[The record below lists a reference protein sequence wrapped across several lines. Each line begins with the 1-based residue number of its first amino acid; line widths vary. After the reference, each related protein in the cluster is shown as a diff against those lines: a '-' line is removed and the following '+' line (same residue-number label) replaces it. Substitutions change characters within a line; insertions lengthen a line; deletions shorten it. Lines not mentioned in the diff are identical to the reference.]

1 MMFEIQ
7 TMFTESPWVSLWIA
21 AALLG
26 VAHLLH
32 IKQTTGGE

>member
-26 VAHLLH
+26 VAHLL
-32 IKQTTGGE
+32 QLTDG